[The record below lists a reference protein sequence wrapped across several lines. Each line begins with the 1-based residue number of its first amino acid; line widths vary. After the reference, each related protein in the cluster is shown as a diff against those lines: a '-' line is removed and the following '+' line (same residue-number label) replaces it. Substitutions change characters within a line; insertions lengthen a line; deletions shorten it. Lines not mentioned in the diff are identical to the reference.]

1 MIEHKRTEQRV
12 QELIAQKNRLEKWIA
27 YILNGEGYTKLKSA
41 KESVKAVIS
50 DNKMLI
56 SISFAALIQT
66 IKNDL
71 QMTNL
76 IHKIATTNDEGS

>member
-1 MIEHKRTEQRV
+1 LIEHKRTEQRV

-50 DNKMLI
+50 YNKMI
-56 SISFAALIQT
+56 I
-66 IKNDL
+66 
-71 QMTNL
+71 
-76 IHKIATTNDEGS
+76 